1 MTVANFVSKKP
12 YSGKNDETLESAMEE
27 NEFSS
32 PFFLTYK
39 QAKENG
45 FQVRKGESGFTI
57 TRVILVEEADKKT
70 GRKRIVKRPKYF
82 TVFNLDQCDK
92 VEA

>member
-12 YSGKNDETLESAMEE
+12 YSGENVEILEAAMEE
-27 NEFSS
+27 NGFHSQ
-32 PFFLTYK
+32 FFLTYK
-39 QAKENG
+39 QAKEGG

-57 TRVILVEEADKKT
+57 IRVVVIEEVDKKT
-70 GRKRIVKRPKYF
+70 GKKRIVKRPKYF
-82 TVFNLDQCDK
+82 TVFNLNQCDK

>member
-12 YSGKNDETLESAMEE
+12 YSGQNVDILEAAVEAC
-27 NEFSS
+27 EFSS
-32 PFFLTYK
+32 NFFLTYR
-39 QAKENG
+39 QAQENG
-45 FQVRKGESGFTI
+45 FQVRKGESGFMI
-57 TRVILVEEADKKT
+57 TRVVLVEEADKKT
-70 GRKRIVKRPKYF
+70 GKKRMMKRPKHF